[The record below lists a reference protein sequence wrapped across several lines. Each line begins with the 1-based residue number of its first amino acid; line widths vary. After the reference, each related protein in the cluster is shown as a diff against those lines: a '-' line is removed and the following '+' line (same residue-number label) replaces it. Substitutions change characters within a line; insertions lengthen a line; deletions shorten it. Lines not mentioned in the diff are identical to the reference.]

1 MNPSPPS
8 PTRSSAWPWAAVW
21 LAVGVATAALVRL
34 PGPAVLDP
42 DEYASALYFDHL
54 IHGRRLEELLLSAPK
69 PLLTLVHGLAWTTT
83 HDWRVGTAL
92 TVAAFALAVTALARA
107 AARLAGPAAAVAVGL
122 AVAGSGA
129 LILQVARGN
138 SSIWAL
144 AGWAVALDA
153 LARPKRR
160 WGVAAAALLLA
171 GLARAEGWLL
181 LAPAAL
187 LGLVAWRRGER
198 GGLLLLVPLAAPLL
212 WLGHDLLLAGDPL
225 YSLKV
230 PDRYTDLVSGRQVIR
245 PGTWVELVARRYAH
259 TPVLAALALLGAVW
273 LALRRSWL
281 WLAGL
286 GVLLVGVLGLL
297 GAEAWRGTYVS
308 FRYYDPADASVRVL
322 AGLGAAWPLTAAAAW
337 MARRR
342 AQTAGGHA
350 PGEHALGGRAQY
362 PSGQAP
368 GEHAP
373 GEHAPGEHALG
384 GRAPN
389 PGGHAAGGGVVAAAG
404 GAVAVAALVA
414 AACWPLAPTDPGVGP
429 TLDRAAR
436 SSRNTASAVAALRQV
451 SESPRSVVVVSG
463 PQRYRVALEL
473 GMPLERVR
481 DLYLGALTEPL
492 PEALSG
498 AAAVYHDRGGDQPAG
513 RFAELEVTG
522 PERLGP
528 LLVEPMVASPLRGL
542 YVLRVEVAPRNVARS
557 PSD

>member
-1 MNPSPPS
+1 
-8 PTRSSAWPWAAVW
+8 
-21 LAVGVATAALVRL
+21 VGIATAALVRL

-54 IHGRRLEELLLSAPK
+54 IHGRRIEEFLLSAPK

-107 AARLAGPAAAVAVGL
+107 AARLAGPAAAVGVGL

-129 LILQVARGN
+129 LVLQVARGN

-153 LARPKRR
+153 LARPSRR
-160 WGVAAAALLLA
+160 WRVAAAALLLA

-181 LAPAAL
+181 LPPAAL

-198 GGLLLLVPLAAPLL
+198 GGLLLLVPLVAPLL

-230 PDRYTDLVSGRQVIR
+230 PDRYTELISGRQVIR
-245 PGTWVELVARRYAH
+245 PGAWVELVARRYVH

-273 LALRRSWL
+273 LVVRRSWL

-308 FRYYDPADASVRVL
+308 FRYYDPADTSVRVL

-337 MARRR
+337 LARRR
-342 AQTAGGHA
+342 APSA
-350 PGEHALGGRAQY
+350 GGRA
-362 PSGQAP
+362 A
-368 GEHAP
+368 AV
-373 GEHAPGEHALG
+373 
-384 GRAPN
+384 
-389 PGGHAAGGGVVAAAG
+389 AAGGTVAA
-404 GAVAVAALVA
+404 AALVA

-436 SSRNTASAVAALRQV
+436 SSRNTASAVAALRRV
-451 SESPRSVVVVSG
+451 SESPGSVLVVSG

-473 GMPLERVR
+473 RLPLERVK

-528 LLVEPMVASPLRGL
+528 LRVEPMLASPLLGL
-542 YVLRVEVAPRNVARS
+542 YVLRVEMAPSNVARS

>member
-1 MNPSPPS
+1 M
-8 PTRSSAWPWAAVW
+8 VW

-54 IHGRRLEELLLSAPK
+54 IHGRRLEEFLLSAPK

-83 HDWRVGTAL
+83 HDWRASTAL
-92 TVAAFALAVTALARA
+92 TVVAFALAITALARA
-107 AARLAGPAAAVAVGL
+107 AARLAGPAAAVGVGL

-153 LARPKRR
+153 LARPSRR

-245 PGTWVELVARRYAH
+245 PGAWVELVARRYAH
-259 TPVLAALALLGAVW
+259 TPVLAALGLLGAAW
-273 LALRRSWL
+273 LVLRRSWL

-308 FRYYDPADASVRVL
+308 FRYYDPADVSVRVL

-337 MARRR
+337 VGRRR
-342 AQTAGGHA
+342 V
-350 PGEHALGGRAQY
+350 
-362 PSGQAP
+362 PSP
-368 GEHAP
+368 YE
-373 GEHAPGEHALG
+373 
-384 GRAPN
+384 
-389 PGGHAAGGGVVAAAG
+389 HAAGEHEPGERARGATRGVVVAAAG

-451 SESPRSVVVVSG
+451 SESPGSVVVVSG

-473 GMPLERVR
+473 GMPLGRVR

-522 PERLGP
+522 PERLGQ
-528 LLVEPMVASPLRGL
+528 LRVEPMVASPLSGL
-542 YVLRVEVAPRNVARS
+542 YVLRVEMAPRNVARS

>member
-1 MNPSPPS
+1 MHPSSPS
-8 PTRSSAWPWAAVW
+8 PTRSRAWPWAAVWLAVW

-107 AARLAGPAAAVAVGL
+107 AARLAGPAAAVGVGL

-153 LARPKRR
+153 LARPSRR

-181 LAPAAL
+181 LVPAAL

-245 PGTWVELVARRYAH
+245 PGAWAELVARRYAH

-337 MARRR
+337 LGRRR
-342 AQTAGGHA
+342 
-350 PGEHALGGRAQY
+350 
-362 PSGQAP
+362 
-368 GEHAP
+368 
-373 GEHAPGEHALG
+373 
-384 GRAPN
+384 
-389 PGGHAAGGGVVAAAG
+389 VAAAA
-404 GAVAVAALVA
+404 GAVAAALVA

-451 SESPRSVVVVSG
+451 SESPGSVVVVSG

-473 GMPLERVR
+473 GMPLQRVR

-492 PEALSG
+492 PQALSG

-513 RFAELEVTG
+513 RFTELEVTA

-528 LLVEPMVASPLRGL
+528 LRVEPMVASPLRGL
-542 YVLRVEVAPRNVARS
+542 YVLRVEMAPGNVARS